1 MRRALAAVAVVL
13 LTGCSGGGG
22 TALPTASPLPTT
34 SPTVSPTPS
43 PTVSPTASPTPSPT
57 VSPTR
62 SPRPS
67 PTATRSPTP
76 SPSAVVAAR
85 QLWRLPTQRHVV
97 ALTFDAGSDV
107 GYAAAILDLL
117 KAKGIRASFGLT
129 GDWVRANPALVRR
142 MAAEGHQL
150 VNHTDRHLS
159 FTGYST
165 KTAPLTRQ
173 QRWAA
178 LAAAESAIRS
188 AAGVAAKPWF
198 RPPYGDRDASV
209 DRDVAAAGYRYELMW
224 TVDTRGW
231 KGVPAAEVA
240 DRVMAELQPGEI
252 VLMHVGKAS
261 TDYSA
266 LADVI
271 DRIRA
276 AGYGFVRADG

>member
-1 MRRALAAVAVVL
+1 VVAV
-13 LTGCSGGGG
+13 
-22 TALPTASPLPTT
+22 
-34 SPTVSPTPS
+34 
-43 PTVSPTASPTPSPT
+43 
-57 VSPTR
+57 
-62 SPRPS
+62 
-67 PTATRSPTP
+67 
-76 SPSAVVAAR
+76 AR

-107 GYAAAILDLL
+107 GNAAAILDLL
-117 KAKGIRASFGLT
+117 KARGIRASFGLT
-129 GDWVRANPALVRR
+129 GEWVRANPQLVRR

-150 VNHTDRHLS
+150 VNHTDHHLS

-178 LAAAESAIRS
+178 LSAAESAIRG
-188 AAGVAAKPWF
+188 AAGIAAKPWF

-231 KGVPAAEVA
+231 KGVPPGEVA
-240 DRVMAELQPGEI
+240 DRVLAELQPGEI

-261 TDYSA
+261 TDYAA

-271 DRIRA
+271 DRVRA

>member
-1 MRRALAAVAVVL
+1 
-13 LTGCSGGGG
+13 
-22 TALPTASPLPTT
+22 
-34 SPTVSPTPS
+34 
-43 PTVSPTASPTPSPT
+43 

-165 KTAPLTRQ
+165 KTAPGMLDGDVLPLDLTRIAPGANLLPSK
-173 QRWAA
+173 RFVG
-178 LAAAESAIRS
+178 R
-188 AAGVAAKPWF
+188 AGVAIGA
-198 RPPYGDRDASV
+198 RP
-209 DRDVAAAGYRYELMW
+209 
-224 TVDTRGW
+224 
-231 KGVPAAEVA
+231 
-240 DRVMAELQPGEI
+240 
-252 VLMHVGKAS
+252 VGSDLVGAC
-261 TDYSA
+261 
-266 LADVI
+266 
-271 DRIRA
+271 R
-276 AGYGFVRADG
+276 